1 MGRPKGSKNG
11 VLTLVWIDCERC
23 GTPFSRRPG
32 HAPGAKYC
40 SRKCYRPPRPDY
52 VCETCGK
59 SYPYHASVRG
69 RFCSSLCKRNR
80 VQKCC
85 PECGKTFEPTVSK
98 AAKFNYCSIGC
109 RRIAAERARVKI
121 TCETCGKHF
130 ERVPSQPV
138 TGRYCSN
145 ECLYAR
151 GRATI
156 VCAYCGKERT
166 VKKYRAEEGQRC
178 CSNRCATLLRMRDG
192 FEPGDFGNKRRSGY
206 RTDIERLTEAVL
218 LELNIIYLF
227 EHKVSRYSVDFAL
240 PLHGIALECDGWQ
253 HLTLEGREHDKTRDA
268 FLESQGWRVV
278 HVLDRE
284 IRTDAGTA
292 IRRALGIKK

>member
-1 MGRPKGSKNG
+1 
-11 VLTLVWIDCERC
+11 
-23 GTPFSRRPG
+23 
-32 HAPGAKYC
+32 
-40 SRKCYRPPRPDY
+40 
-52 VCETCGK
+52 
-59 SYPYHASVRG
+59 
-69 RFCSSLCKRNR
+69 
-80 VQKCC
+80 
-85 PECGKTFEPTVSK
+85 
-98 AAKFNYCSIGC
+98 
-109 RRIAAERARVKI
+109 
-121 TCETCGKHF
+121 
-130 ERVPSQPV
+130 
-138 TGRYCSN
+138 
-145 ECLYAR
+145 
-151 GRATI
+151 
-156 VCAYCGKERT
+156 
-166 VKKYRAEEGQRC
+166 
-178 CSNRCATLLRMRDG
+178 MRDG